1 MFAGEMLL
9 YLDYDGVLGHEN
21 VRIGPDGEPY
31 LQAPERYRLFQH
43 VDLLQQLLEPYP
55 DLSIVLSTSWAAR
68 FGLQK
73 AAGYLPEPLRRRVV
87 GGTAWDQG
95 LEVFL
100 RLPRPEQI
108 ASDIERRRPRAWLA
122 LDDDLRDWPAWMEP
136 HVVFTHPY
144 EGISPPEVQA
154 AIRQKLAEMVQKTS
168 SRS

>member
-1 MFAGEMLL
+1 MFADQTLL

-43 VDLLQQLLEPYP
+43 VDLLQELLAPYP
-55 DLSIVLSTSWAAR
+55 DVRIVLSTAWAAR
-68 FGLQK
+68 FGLER

-87 GGTAWDQG
+87 GATAWDHG

-108 ASDIERRRPRAWLA
+108 ALDIERRRPRAWLA
-122 LDDDLRDWPAWMEP
+122 VDDDLRDWPAWMQP
-136 HVVFTHPY
+136 HVVFSHPY
-144 EGISPPEVQA
+144 EGISPPDVQD
-154 AIRQKLAEMVQKTS
+154 AIREKLASLGRRTS
-168 SRS
+168 SRP